1 MFIEVVQNNGKK
13 YLRLVQSIRV
23 INNDGLKVSQKKVVK
38 NIGPLDRYDDGE
50 PDYVERLKKSYKA
63 GVPLIPE
70 LKE

>member
-23 INNDGLKVSQKKVVK
+23 INKDGLKVSQKKVVK

-50 PDYVERLKKSYKA
+50 PDYVERLKNHTK
-63 GVPLIPE
+63 PE
-70 LKE
+70 YP

>member
-38 NIGPLDRYDDGE
+38 N
-50 PDYVERLKKSYKA
+50 PDKQYNDECKVALNH
-63 GVPLIPE
+63 PP
-70 LKE
+70 